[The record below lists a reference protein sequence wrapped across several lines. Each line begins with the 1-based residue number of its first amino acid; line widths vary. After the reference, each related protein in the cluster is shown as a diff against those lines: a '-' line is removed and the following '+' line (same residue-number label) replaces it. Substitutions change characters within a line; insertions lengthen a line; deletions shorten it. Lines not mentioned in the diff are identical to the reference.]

1 MGRKRNL
8 TEASGFDHLRAD
20 RPRPGSGPGNPIDPH
35 KLTVL
40 LKHGRPQVFFQGR
53 ANGGSRLEGRGAV
66 GFLGR
71 GSGRSPG
78 ANRFFVQFLTS
89 R

>member
-40 LKHGRPQVFFQGR
+40 LKHGRPQVFF
-53 ANGGSRLEGRGAV
+53 
-66 GFLGR
+66 
-71 GSGRSPG
+71 PG
-78 ANRFFVQFLTS
+78 EDKR
-89 R
+89 